1 MKNFAII
8 GLGKFATRLLEELSH
23 VETAQVVI
31 VDMNKE
37 LIQEYESLAVEAFI
51 LDKMTKDNL
60 KKVLPVQL
68 DAVIIDFEDNLDLAS
83 LVTHYAYQ
91 LDLSQNIY
99 VRTESEDHSEILE
112 TLGATKVISPS
123 RDAAVNL
130 TPILI
135 SPLLSTYNVMGHGMV
150 TAEMR
155 VPSDFLG
162 KTLVDLDLRRQKGI
176 NVIAVR
182 HVGSL
187 GYDFIGGNYRLEAG
201 DEMMITGKVED
212 VEKFSGSYSDAGNLS
227 YNSVSKIRDS
237 KGILEVF
244 NDFFSRNKNK

>member
-8 GLGKFATRLLEELSH
+8 GLGKFASRLVDTLSEI
-23 VETAQVVI
+23 ETAQLVI

-37 LIQEYESLAVEAFI
+37 LVQEYETRAVEAYI

-60 KKVLPVQL
+60 KRVLPAEL

-83 LVTHYAYQ
+83 LVTHYIYQ
-91 LDLSQNIY
+91 LGATKNIY
-99 VRTESEDHSEILE
+99 VRTESDDHSEILE
-112 TLGATKVISPS
+112 TLGATRVISPS

-155 VPSDFLG
+155 VPHNFLG
-162 KTLVDLDLRRQKGI
+162 KTLVELDLRRQKGI
-176 NVIAVR
+176 NVIAIR
-182 HVGSL
+182 HVGSI
-187 GYDFIGGNYRLEAG
+187 GYDFIGGNYRLEEG
-201 DEMMITGKVED
+201 DEMMITGKMED
-212 VEKFSGSYSDAGNLS
+212 VERFSNSYSDVGSFS
-227 YNSVSKIRDS
+227 YSASKIRDS
-237 KGILEVF
+237 HGILEVF
-244 NDFFSRNKNK
+244 SNLFQKKK